1 MKQELHSF
9 LKRAHRE
16 TMKKQIVFL
25 LCLFFATVAIAQQSE
40 PLDTVTIKKIKDEGF
55 KRSKLMANL
64 SMLTDVYG
72 PRLTN
77 SPNFKKAAEYAKATL
92 ESYGL
97 QNVHIDY
104 WGEEFGRGW
113 ELKKFTLQSLEPVY
127 ASIIA
132 YPKAWTPGIKGT
144 MATDAV
150 FLDVK
155 TEADL
160 AKYKGKLKDKIILFS
175 APVAVKPGFV
185 ADAKRFNDSTLLSMA
200 NAGVQEEGGQRNFFG
215 GNLEAQKLAYAKW
228 DFCMKEGAL
237 AVLEPSPSARL
248 EDGTLL
254 VGAATIPYPPDVPQ
268 AKRLRAQS
276 ASAPKILPQVVVSD
290 EHYNRLVRQIQSGVN
305 VKLELA
311 LETEF
316 TPAAQ
321 GFNVIGEIPGTDL
334 KDEVVMIGAHLDSWH
349 AGTGATDNG
358 AGSAV
363 MMEAMRIIKSMGA
376 QPRRTIRVA
385 LWGGEEQGLLGS
397 QSYVKRILGER
408 LDKTAPYDSIVL
420 KPAAQ
425 KFSAYFNMDNGTGKY
440 RGVYLQGNEGVRNIF
455 RSWLKPFEK
464 LGASTLTL
472 RNTGSTDHVPFDA
485 IGLPGFQFIQ
495 DPIEYSTRTHHTNM
509 DVYDKVLEED
519 LKHNAVITASFAW
532 MAANRQ
538 SLLPRKY
545 ANPQGVSLQ
554 PNR

>member
-1 MKQELHSF
+1 MRK
-9 LKRAHRE
+9 
-16 TMKKQIVFL
+16 INVL
-25 LCLFFATVAIAQQSE
+25 LILLYFSISAYGQAYE
-40 PLDTVTIKKIKDEGF
+40 PVDTVTINKIKKEGLQ
-55 KRSKLMANL
+55 RSKLMDNL

-72 PRLTN
+72 PRLTL
-77 SPNFKKAAEYAKATL
+77 SPNFRKAAEYAKATL
-92 ESYGL
+92 EAYGL
-97 QNVHIDY
+97 QNVQIDY

-113 ELKKFTLQSLEPVY
+113 ELKKFTLQAVEPMTTP
-127 ASIIA
+127 IIA
-132 YPKAWTPGIKGT
+132 YPKAWTHGIKGT
-144 MATDAV
+144 VTADAV
-150 FLDVK
+150 YLEVK

-160 AKYKGKLKDKIILFS
+160 TKYKGKLKDKIVLFS
-175 APVAVKPGFV
+175 APVPVKPGFT
-185 ADAKRFNDSTLLSMA
+185 ADARRFNDSTLLAMS
-200 NAGVQEEGGQRNFFG
+200 NAGAPSEGGQGGFG
-215 GNLEAQKLAYAKW
+215 GPNREAQQLTYAKW
-228 DFCMKEGAL
+228 DFCMKEGAI
-237 AVLEPSPSARL
+237 AVFEPSPAMRL

-268 AKRLRAQS
+268 ASRARAQH
-276 ASAPKILPQVVVSD
+276 ANAPKTLPQVVVSD
-290 EHYNRLVRQIQSGVN
+290 EHYNRMVRQIQQGRN
-305 VKLELA
+305 VKLELS

-321 GFNVIGEIPGTDL
+321 GFNVTGEIPGSDL

-363 MMEAMRIIKSMGA
+363 MMEAMRILKSVGS

-397 QSYVKRILGER
+397 RSYVKRTLGER
-408 LDKTAPYDSIVL
+408 LDKAAPYDSIVL

-425 KFSAYFNMDNGTGKY
+425 KFSCYFNMDNGTGKY
-440 RGVYLQGNEGVRNIF
+440 RGVYLQANEAVRPIF
-455 RSWLKPFEK
+455 RAWLQPFEK
-464 LGASTLTL
+464 MGASTLTL

-485 IGLPGFQFIQ
+485 IGIPAFQFIQ

-509 DVYDKVLEED
+509 DVFDKVLEAD

-532 MAANRQ
+532 SAANRPG
-538 SLLPRKY
+538 LLPRKQ
-545 ANPQGVSLQ
+545 PILQGATLA

>member
-1 MKQELHSF
+1 MSTDLVLFITLRKSISKTLLLLLFLFVATTSF
-9 LKRAHRE
+9 S
-16 TMKKQIVFL
+16 
-25 LCLFFATVAIAQQSE
+25 QQSE
-40 PLDTVTIKKIKDEGF
+40 PLDTVAISKIKEEGF
-55 KRSKLMANL
+55 KRSALMANL
-64 SMLTDVYG
+64 SLLTDVYG

-77 SPNFKKAAEYAKATL
+77 SPNHKKAADYAKTTL
-92 ESYGL
+92 EAYGL

-113 ELKKFTLQSLEPVY
+113 ELKKFTLQSLEPVNTP
-127 ASIIA
+127 IIA
-132 YPKAWTPGIKGT
+132 YPKAWSPGIKGIA
-144 MATDAV
+144 ATDAIY
-150 FLDVK
+150 LDVK

-160 AKYKGKLKDKIILFS
+160 AKYKGKLKDKIVLFS
-175 APVAVKPGFV
+175 APVAVKPGFA

-200 NAGVQEEGGQRNFFG
+200 NAGVQSEGGQRNFFG
-215 GNLEAQKLAYAKW
+215 GSLEAQKLAYAKW
-228 DFCMKEGAL
+228 NFCMKEGAL
-237 AVLEPSPSARL
+237 AVLEPSPGSRL

-254 VGAATIPYPPDVPQ
+254 VGAATIPYPPDVPM
-268 AKRLRAQS
+268 ASRARAQS
-276 ASAPKILPQVVVSD
+276 ANAPKILPQVVVSD
-290 EHYNRLVRQIQSGVN
+290 EHYNRLIRQIQAGRN

-363 MMEAMRIIKSMGA
+363 MMEAMRIIKSLGT
-376 QPRRTIRVA
+376 QPRRTIRIA

-397 QSYVKRILGER
+397 RSYVKRTFGER

-425 KFSAYFNMDNGTGKY
+425 KLSVYFNMDNGTGKY

-455 RSWLKPFEK
+455 RAWLKPFEK
-464 LGASTLTL
+464 MGASTLTL

-509 DVYDKVLEED
+509 DVYDKVLEDD

-538 SLLPRKY
+538 GLLPRKY
-545 ANPQGVSLQ
+545 ATPQGVSLQ

>member
-1 MKQELHSF
+1 MKISTGCVLFPALLKSMAKSLLIPLFLFVSTTSF
-9 LKRAHRE
+9 S
-16 TMKKQIVFL
+16 
-25 LCLFFATVAIAQQSE
+25 QQSE
-40 PLDTVTIKKIKDEGF
+40 PLDTIAIDKIKEEGF
-55 KRSKLMANL
+55 KRSALMANL
-64 SMLTDVYG
+64 SLLTDVYG

-77 SPNFKKAAEYAKATL
+77 SPNHKKAADYAKATL

-113 ELKKFTLQSLEPVY
+113 ELKKFTLQSIEPVNTP
-127 ASIIA
+127 IIA
-132 YPKAWTPGIKGT
+132 YPKAWTPGIKGVVST
-144 MATDAV
+144 VAIY
-150 FLDVK
+150 LDVK

-175 APVAVKPGFV
+175 ATVPVKPGFV

-200 NAGVQEEGGQRNFFG
+200 NAGVQPEGGQRNFFG
-215 GNLEAQKLAYAKW
+215 GSREAQKLVFAKW
-228 DFCMKEGAL
+228 EFCMKEGAL
-237 AVLEPSPSARL
+237 AVFEPSPNSRL

-254 VGAATIPYPPDVPQ
+254 VGAATIPYSPEVPL
-268 AKRLRAQS
+268 ASRVRAQS
-276 ASAPKILPQVVVSD
+276 ANAPKILPQVVVSA
-290 EHYNRLVRQIQSGVN
+290 EHYNRLIRQIQSGRN
-305 VKLELA
+305 VKLELS

-349 AGTGATDNG
+349 SGTGATDNG

-363 MMEAMRIIKSMGA
+363 MMEAMRIIKSLGTN
-376 QPRRTIRVA
+376 PRRTIRIA

-397 QSYVKRILGER
+397 RSYVKRTFGER

-440 RGVYLQGNEGVRNIF
+440 RGVYMQGNEGVRNIF
-455 RSWLKPFEK
+455 RSWLRPFEK
-464 LGASTLTL
+464 MGTSTLTL

-509 DVYDKVLEED
+509 DVYDKVLEDD

-532 MAANRQ
+532 MAANRTG
-538 SLLPRKY
+538 LLPRKY
-545 ANPQGVSLQ
+545 AAPQGVSLQ
-554 PNR
+554 PTR

>member
-1 MKQELHSF
+1 MKTYLV
-9 LKRAHRE
+9 LLL
-16 TMKKQIVFL
+16 L
-25 LCLFFATVAIAQQSE
+25 LCSAAAVFAQQPE
-40 PLDTVTIKKIKDEGF
+40 PLDTATINKIKEEGF

-64 SMLTDVYG
+64 SMLTEVYG

-77 SPNFKKAAEYAKATL
+77 SPNFKKAADYVKATL

-97 QNVHIDY
+97 QNVHLDY

-127 ASIIA
+127 APIIA
-132 YPKAWTPGIKGT
+132 HPKAWTPGIKGT
-144 MATDAV
+144 VATEAIY
-150 FLDVK
+150 LDVK

-160 AKYKGKLKDKIILFS
+160 ANYKGKLKDKIILFS
-175 APVAVKPGFV
+175 PPVPVKPGFV
-185 ADAKRFNDSTLLSMA
+185 ADAKRLHDSTLLTMA
-200 NAGVQEEGGQRNFFG
+200 NEGVQPEGGQGGFG
-215 GNLEAQKLAYAKW
+215 GGNREAQKLAFAKW
-228 DFCMKEGAL
+228 EFCLKEGAL
-237 AVLEPSPSARL
+237 AVLEPSPAARL

-254 VGAATIPYPPDVPQ
+254 VGAATIPYAPEVPQ

-276 ASAPKILPQVVVSD
+276 ANVPKILPQVIVSD
-290 EHYNRLVRQIQSGVN
+290 EHYNRMVRQIQLGST

-334 KDEVVMIGAHLDSWH
+334 KDEIVMIGAHLDSWH
-349 AGTGATDNG
+349 GGTGATDNG
-358 AGSAV
+358 AGSSV
-363 MMEAMRIIKSMGA
+363 MMEAMRIIKSMGT
-376 QPRRTIRVA
+376 QPRRTIRIA
-385 LWGGEEQGLLGS
+385 LWGGEEQGLIGS
-397 QSYVKRILGER
+397 RSYVKRILGER
-408 LDKTAPYDSIVL
+408 LDKTQPYDSIVL

-425 KFSAYFNMDNGTGKY
+425 KFSVYFNMDNGTGKY

-455 RSWLKPFEK
+455 RAWLKPFEK

-538 SLLPRKY
+538 GLLPRKY
-545 ANPQGVSLQ
+545 PSVQGVSLQ

>member
-1 MKQELHSF
+1 MKNIYSLFLLLCASSMAYGQAYEPIDTAMISKIKQEGL
-9 LKRAHRE
+9 
-16 TMKKQIVFL
+16 Q
-25 LCLFFATVAIAQQSE
+25 
-40 PLDTVTIKKIKDEGF
+40 
-55 KRSKLMANL
+55 RSKLMNNL
-64 SMLTDVYG
+64 SILTDVYG
-72 PRLTN
+72 PRLTL

-92 ESYGL
+92 EGYGL
-97 QNVHIDY
+97 QNVQIDY

-113 ELKKFTLQSLEPVY
+113 ELKKFTLQTIEPMTTP
-127 ASIIA
+127 IIA
-132 YPKAWTPGIKGT
+132 YPKAWSHGIKGT
-144 MATDAV
+144 VTADAV
-150 FLDVK
+150 YLDVK

-160 AKYKGKLKDKIILFS
+160 AKYKGKLKDKIVLFS
-175 APVAVKPGFV
+175 APVAVKPGFT
-185 ADAKRFNDSTLLSMA
+185 ADARRFNDSTLLAMS
-200 NAGVQEEGGQRNFFG
+200 NAGAPAEGGQGGFG
-215 GNLEAQKLAYAKW
+215 GGNREAQQLTFAKW

-237 AVLEPSPSARL
+237 AVFEPSPAARL
-248 EDGTLL
+248 EDGTIL

-268 AKRLRAQS
+268 ASRARAQH
-276 ASAPKILPQVVVSD
+276 ANAPKTLPQVVVSD
-290 EHYNRLVRQIQSGVN
+290 EHYNRMVRQIQQGRN
-305 VKLELA
+305 VKLELS

-321 GFNVIGEIPGTDL
+321 GFNVTGEIPGSDL

-363 MMEAMRIIKSMGA
+363 MMEAMRILKQVGT

-397 QSYVKRILGER
+397 RSYVKRTLGER
-408 LDKTAPYDSIVL
+408 LDKSAPYDSIVL

-425 KFSAYFNMDNGTGKY
+425 KFSCYFNMDNGTGKY

-455 RSWLKPFEK
+455 RAWLQPFEK
-464 LGASTLTL
+464 MGASTLTL

-485 IGLPGFQFIQ
+485 IGIPAFQFIQ

-509 DVYDKVLEED
+509 DVFDKVLEDD

-532 MAANRQ
+532 SAANRPG
-538 SLLPRKY
+538 LLPRKQ
-545 ANPQGVSLQ
+545 PSLPGATLT

>member
-1 MKQELHSF
+1 
-9 LKRAHRE
+9 
-16 TMKKQIVFL
+16 MKKTSLALAFF
-25 LCLFFATVAIAQQSE
+25 CLTITAFTQQSE
-40 PLDTVTIKKIKDEGF
+40 PLDTVTINKIKDEGF
-55 KRSKLMANL
+55 NRSVLMSNL
-64 SMLTDVYG
+64 SLLTDVYG

-77 SPNFKKAAEYAKATL
+77 SPNHKKAADYAKATL
-92 ESYGL
+92 EAYGL

-127 ASIIA
+127 APIIA

-144 MATDAV
+144 VASEAV
-150 FLDVK
+150 YLDVK
-155 TEADL
+155 TEDDL
-160 AKYKGKLKDKIILFS
+160 LKYKGKLKDKIILFS
-175 APVAVKPGFV
+175 AAVAVKPGFV
-185 ADAKRFNDSTLLSMA
+185 ADAKRHHDSTLLNMA
-200 NAGVQEEGGQRNFFG
+200 NAGLPQEGGGRNFFG
-215 GNLEAQKLAYAKW
+215 GSREAQKLTYAKW

-237 AVLEPSPSARL
+237 AVLEASPGARL
-248 EDGTLL
+248 EDGTML
-254 VGAATIPYPPDVPQ
+254 VGAATIPYSPDVPQ
-268 AKRLRAQS
+268 SKRLRAQS
-276 ASAPKILPQVVVSD
+276 ANAPKILPQVVVSD
-290 EHYNRLVRQIQSGVN
+290 EHYNRMLRQVQAGKI

-316 TPAAQ
+316 TPASQ

-363 MMEAMRIIKSMGA
+363 MMEAMRLIKAVGT
-376 QPRRTIRVA
+376 QPRRTIRIA

-397 QSYVKRILGER
+397 RSYVKRILGER
-408 LDKTAPYDSIVL
+408 LDKSAPYDSIVL

-425 KFSAYFNMDNGTGKY
+425 KFSVYFNMDNGTGKY
-440 RGVYLQGNEGVRNIF
+440 RGVYLQGNESVRNIF
-455 RSWLKPFEK
+455 RSLLKPFEK

-485 IGLPGFQFIQ
+485 IGIPGFQFIQ

-509 DVYDKVLEED
+509 DVFDKVLEDD

-538 SLLPRKY
+538 NLLPRKY
-545 ANPQGVSLQ
+545 SNPQGVSLQ
-554 PNR
+554 PSR